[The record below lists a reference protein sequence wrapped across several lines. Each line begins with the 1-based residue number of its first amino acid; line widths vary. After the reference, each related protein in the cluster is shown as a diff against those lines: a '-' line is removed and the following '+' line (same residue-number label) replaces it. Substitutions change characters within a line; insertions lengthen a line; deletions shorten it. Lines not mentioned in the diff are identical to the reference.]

1 VDLLKLKHKIN
12 ESGKRRNIFSW
23 EIISKRTG
31 ETEEKGNI
39 KTGRK
44 PFKKESDTESNLLLD
59 IKYVGF
65 VFSGEKIVGII
76 VFGKEEFIIKEGD
89 TIENIGKVKK
99 ITPKEIEIILNN
111 SKIIKIPIQE
121 EEEYIF

>member
-1 VDLLKLKHKIN
+1 
-12 ESGKRRNIFSW
+12 
-23 EIISKRTG
+23 G